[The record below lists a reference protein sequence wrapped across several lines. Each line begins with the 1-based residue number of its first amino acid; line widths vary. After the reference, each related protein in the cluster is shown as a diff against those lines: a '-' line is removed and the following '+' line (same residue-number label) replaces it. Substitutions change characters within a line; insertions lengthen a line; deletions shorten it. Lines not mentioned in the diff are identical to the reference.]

1 MKGKVLMGLVGEVS
15 VTGKK
20 EVQIGGR
27 DKEAAQRRWNSW
39 GGQTSASTK
48 EEASDIFLFIFSCL
62 SASVNLETPFCKEAI
77 LES

>member
-27 DKEAAQRRWNSW
+27 DKEAAQGRWNSW

-48 EEASDIFLFIFSCL
+48 EEASDIFYSSLAVYLLQSIWKHHFVRRQF
-62 SASVNLETPFCKEAI
+62 
-77 LES
+77 